1 VIHKVEAN
9 ALVNRLMTVRVNLFS
24 NILDT
29 VLAVSATQ
37 ELGEAQEDPDI
48 WFDLLDDEDVSVGVG
63 DLLFGLL
70 GWVTAH
76 GVNE

>member
-1 VIHKVEAN
+1 
-9 ALVNRLMTVRVNLFS
+9 MTVRVNLFG

-29 VLAVSATQ
+29 VLTVSATK
-37 ELGEAQEDPDI
+37 ELGEAQEDPNI
-48 WFDLLDDEDVSVGVG
+48 WLDLLDDEDVSVGVG